1 MSTATATPI
10 ITTVTAEFAKII
22 AKYCMPIGYILYNDT
37 DNGDY
42 TKSFL
47 KEGIDKMRFMIDEN
61 KGEFVTKNYPGLLTR
76 ENNETRP
83 LVALACNCFFDGTL
97 LRTGNKELQKIFM
110 GSPIELVICLK
121 IAFLGDGT
129 SEKAVARISNLN
141 NVEIL
146 KQFKDHKRMWI
157 IFKKRATQKRPIEST
172 STQQNKRKCTTRVVP
187 IPHSIIEKKT
197 TQKEQ
202 HGREIKELMNTI
214 NRLEGQ
220 VAHTI
225 VEKNKI
231 QKELESMKEQNDRLE
246 GQVGQLEIDFQT
258 INANYEK
265 LIKLLGE

>member
-1 MSTATATPI
+1 MSTAAATQI

-42 TKSFL
+42 TNSFV
-47 KEGIDKMRFMIDEN
+47 KEGIKMRFMIDEN
-61 KGEFVTKNYPGLLTR
+61 KGEFVTKNYPTILTR
-76 ENNETRP
+76 ENNENRP
-83 LVALACNCFFDGTL
+83 LVALACNCAFDGTL

-110 GSPIELVICLK
+110 GSPIELVVCLK
-121 IAFLGDGT
+121 IVFLGDGT

-146 KQFKDHKRMWI
+146 KQFKDHKRMWV

-172 STQQNKRKCTTRVVP
+172 STQQNKRKCTTRVTP
-187 IPHSIIEKKT
+187 IPTAIIEKKT
-197 TQKEQ
+197 T